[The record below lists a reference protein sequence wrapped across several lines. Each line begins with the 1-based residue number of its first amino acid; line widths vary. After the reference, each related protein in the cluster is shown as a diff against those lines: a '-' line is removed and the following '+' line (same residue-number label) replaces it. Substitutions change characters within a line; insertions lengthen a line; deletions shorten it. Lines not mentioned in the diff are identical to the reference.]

1 MAWLSVDF
9 DSKALRMPCSL
20 DILMPQGH
28 GNYKTVFLLHGAGGD
43 RTTWLLKTRISDYA
57 SQRNLA
63 VIMPSG
69 NNSFYVNNVNGKNY
83 EDFISEELPALT
95 KTWFSLS
102 DRKEDRLIAGMSMGG
117 YGAFVNAM
125 HHPDVFGYAASFSG
139 VLDIVA
145 RFDKPQGLDM
155 CLPFGTRE
163 QLLHS
168 RNDLFTL
175 TEQIAKEQIT
185 KEQITKEQIAKEQI
199 AKGHIVGDCLGK
211 QAVDSGIN
219 CTKERAVSGSESESI
234 DESRTR
240 FMIMCGEQDKRIEMS
255 ERLYQHMKQ
264 LGLDVQY
271 QSAQGKHDF
280 TYWDSC
286 LQPTFDWF
294 LKGGDNNGRI

>member
-175 TEQIAKEQIT
+175 TEIRQQI
-185 KEQITKEQIAKEQI
+185 
-199 AKGHIVGDCLGK
+199 
-211 QAVDSGIN
+211 
-219 CTKERAVSGSESESI
+219 
-234 DESRTR
+234 
-240 FMIMCGEQDKRIEMS
+240 
-255 ERLYQHMKQ
+255 
-264 LGLDVQY
+264 
-271 QSAQGKHDF
+271 
-280 TYWDSC
+280 
-286 LQPTFDWF
+286 
-294 LKGGDNNGRI
+294 